1 MMIDGKREREGG
13 IHDEQTD
20 VFGRM
25 RNERKGASVPI
36 GSQSRLLP
44 DLTHLNGPPFTSLI
58 QWQEFT
64 SGVCCGL
71 LLLPSNA

>member
-44 DLTHLNGPPFTSLI
+44 DLTHLN
-58 QWQEFT
+58 
-64 SGVCCGL
+64 
-71 LLLPSNA
+71 